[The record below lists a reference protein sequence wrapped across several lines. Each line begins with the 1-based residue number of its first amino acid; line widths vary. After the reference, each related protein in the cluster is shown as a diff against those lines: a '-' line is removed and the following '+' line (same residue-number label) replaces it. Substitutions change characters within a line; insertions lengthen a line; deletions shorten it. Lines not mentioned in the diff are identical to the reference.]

1 MWALSSA
8 GEQDQRMLKDHLASW
23 RHSAHTA
30 SIERRSKVIDGRI
43 HDAGRA
49 KKTAT
54 STRSKN
60 KDIAAIAV
68 TCCGN
73 SERRVSRAEAL
84 LIALAADR
92 PLPSFDPRAN
102 LNNRHSSHCRR
113 KKVRIAR
120 Q

>member
-8 GEQDQRMLKDHLASW
+8 GEQDQHMLKDHLASW

-30 SIERRSKVIDGRI
+30 TIERPSKVKDGRI
-43 HDAGRA
+43 HDAGRGQ
-49 KKTAT
+49 
-54 STRSKN
+54 KN
-60 KDIAAIAV
+60 GDFDALENMDIAAIAG
-68 TCCGN
+68 TCRGS

-84 LIALAADR
+84 LIASAADR

-113 KKVRIAR
+113 KMVRIAR